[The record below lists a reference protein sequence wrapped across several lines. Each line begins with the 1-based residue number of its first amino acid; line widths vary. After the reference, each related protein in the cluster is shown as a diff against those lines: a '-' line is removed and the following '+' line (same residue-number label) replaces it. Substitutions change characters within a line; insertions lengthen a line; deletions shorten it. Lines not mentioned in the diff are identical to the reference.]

1 MALVGNPTN
10 MFAIY
15 QLVYCEWHLDFA
27 FIWWHLYTFS
37 NFIYLHFISPLSFT
51 ARRWNGHWKKKRS
64 WGFIRWWNGKTTES
78 SSNTNELA
86 QGHTYIYFFL
96 HMKSSGNITITSVF
110 SESSAPA
117 VMSKK
122 IDSVAAGPLHLVYL
136 SPRAFS
142 AAVTCLCPRLC
153 LTLSFSPLGFCCIS
167 WSLSPS

>member
-1 MALVGNPTN
+1 MNGTWTLPLSGDICTR
-10 MFAIY
+10 FLI
-15 QLVYCEWHLDFA
+15 
-27 FIWWHLYTFS
+27 S
-37 NFIYLHFISPLSFT
+37 FIYILLALWVSQPDDEMDIE
-51 ARRWNGHWKKKRS
+51 KKRS

-110 SESSAPA
+110 SERSTPA

-142 AAVTCLCPRLC
+142 AAVTCLRPRLC